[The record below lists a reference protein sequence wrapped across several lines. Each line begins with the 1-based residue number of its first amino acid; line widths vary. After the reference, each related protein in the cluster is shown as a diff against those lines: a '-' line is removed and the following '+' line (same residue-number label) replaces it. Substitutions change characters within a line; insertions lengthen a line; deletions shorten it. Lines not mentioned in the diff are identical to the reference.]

1 MFREFIN
8 PMFNSQTK
16 ENFSSDISDIKS
28 FLSEIDW
35 DSFAQKVVKCNE
47 IMDPILESFK
57 IKEELKN
64 RQALNKLGKTTK
76 AFKCDKFLPATKE
89 QKYFLI
95 CEGLS
100 ASSGLSACLGR
111 NTFGYYSTRGVPL
124 NAYEAQINKLVEN
137 VELSDMIKLLNLQ
150 FKNEEQELTYNN
162 IVIAADADAD
172 GSHITGLYIGLYA
185 KYFPSIIKN
194 KNLHRLR
201 TPLIALKDSKD
212 NIKHFFFTLDE
223 YNLFLTSN
231 DISKYTLQYY
241 KGLGSWEPKDL
252 KPLVEKFGI
261 EYFLETFILDDEG
274 NITIDN
280 WLNGKNADKR
290 KEYLNDIEF
299 NLFNI

>member
-1 MFREFIN
+1 
-8 PMFNSQTK
+8 
-16 ENFSSDISDIKS
+16 
-28 FLSEIDW
+28 
-35 DSFAQKVVKCNE
+35 
-47 IMDPILESFK
+47 MDPILESFK

-150 FKNEEQELTYNN
+150 FKNEEQDLTYDN

-172 GSHITGLYIGLYA
+172 GSHIIGLYIGLYA

-223 YNLFLTSN
+223 YNLFLASN
-231 DISKYTLQYY
+231 DISKYKLQYY

-261 EYFLETFILDDEG
+261 EYFLETFILDEEG

-299 NLFNI
+299 NLFNIGGMNI